1 MTAGARLRAAVEAER
16 PLQIVGAVNAY
27 AAMLARRAGF
37 RALYLSGA
45 GVANHSLGLPD
56 LGMTNLGDV
65 MVDAARITRAV
76 DLPLLVDIDTGWG
89 HAFTIDR
96 AVRELESVG
105 VAGVQ
110 IEDQA
115 GAKRCG
121 HRPNKAVVEMSEM
134 VERVRAA
141 TAGRKDDSFVV
152 VARTDARAVE
162 GLDQAVA
169 RAVAYA
175 DAGADV
181 IFAEAPGNA
190 EELRAFTSALDVP
203 VLANITEFGVTPLLS
218 LEELRD
224 AGVAIA
230 LYPLSAARAA
240 ARAADTVYSA
250 IRTDGTQSGVVDG
263 MQTRDELYEVLDYLR
278 FERALDAVREED
290 V

>member
-1 MTAGARLRAAVEAER
+1 VTAGARLRAALEAER
-16 PLQIVGAVNAY
+16 PLQMVGAVNAY
-27 AAMLARRAGF
+27 SAMLARRAGF
-37 RALYLSGA
+37 QALYLSGA

-65 MVDAARITRAV
+65 VIDAGRVTRAV
-76 DLPLLVDIDTGWG
+76 ELPLLVDIDTGWG

-96 AVRELESVG
+96 AVRELESIG

-121 HRPNKAVVEMSEM
+121 HRPNKAVVETAEM

-141 TAGRKDDSFVV
+141 TAARADGSFVI

-162 GLDQAVA
+162 GLDHAVA

-175 DAGADV
+175 RAGADV
-181 IFAEAPGNA
+181 IFAEAPQSL
-190 EELRAFTSALDVP
+190 EELRTFCEALEVP
-203 VLANITEFGVTPLLS
+203 VLANITEFGVTPLLT
-218 LEELRD
+218 LDELRA

-240 ARAADTVYSA
+240 ARAAETVYGA
-250 IRTDGTQSGVVDG
+250 IRAEGTQAGVLES
-263 MQTRDELYEVLDYLR
+263 MQTRDDLYDVLDYLR
-278 FERALDAVREED
+278 FEQALDAVREED
-290 V
+290 T

>member
-1 MTAGARLRAAVEAER
+1 
-16 PLQIVGAVNAY
+16 
-27 AAMLARRAGF
+27 
-37 RALYLSGA
+37 
-45 GVANHSLGLPD
+45 
-56 LGMTNLGDV
+56 
-65 MVDAARITRAV
+65 
-76 DLPLLVDIDTGWG
+76 
-89 HAFTIDR
+89 
-96 AVRELESVG
+96 
-105 VAGVQ
+105 
-110 IEDQA
+110 
-115 GAKRCG
+115 
-121 HRPNKAVVEMSEM
+121 M

-175 DAGADV
+175 EAGADV
-181 IFAEAPGNA
+181 IFAEAPENA
-190 EELRAFTSALDVP
+190 AELRAFTSALEVP

-240 ARAADTVYSA
+240 ARAAETVYGA
-250 IRTDGTQSGVVDG
+250 VRADGTQSGVLDV
-263 MQTRDELYEVLDYLR
+263 MQTRDELYDVLDYLR

-290 V
+290 A

>member
-1 MTAGARLRAAVEAER
+1 VEAER

-27 AAMLARRAGF
+27 GAMLARRAGF

-121 HRPNKAVVEMSEM
+121 HRPNKQVVEISEM

-162 GLDQAVA
+162 GLDRAVA

-181 IFAEAPGNA
+181 IFAEAPENA
-190 EELRAFTSALDVP
+190 EELRAFTSALEVP

-250 IRTDGTQSGVVDG
+250 IRADGTQSGVLDA

>member
-1 MTAGARLRAAVEAER
+1 
-16 PLQIVGAVNAY
+16 
-27 AAMLARRAGF
+27 MLARRSGF

-56 LGMTNLGDV
+56 LGVTNLGDV
-65 MVDAARITRAV
+65 LTDAGRITRAV

-121 HRPNKAVVEMSEM
+121 HRPNKAVVETSEM
-134 VERVRAA
+134 VERLRAA
-141 TAGRKDDSFVV
+141 AGARSDESFVV

-162 GLDQAVA
+162 GLDQAVE
-169 RAVAYA
+169 RALAYA
-175 DAGADV
+175 EAGADV
-181 IFAEAPGNA
+181 IFAEAPESA
-190 EELRAFTSALDVP
+190 DELRTFTAALDVP
-203 VLANITEFGVTPLLS
+203 VLANITEFGLTPLLS
-218 LEELRD
+218 LADLQD
-224 AGVAIA
+224 AGVGIA

-240 ARAADTVYSA
+240 AQAAQTVYSA
-250 IRTDGTQSGVVDG
+250 IRADGTQAAVLDT
-263 MQTRDELYEVLDYLR
+263 MQTRDELYDVLDYLR
-278 FERALDAVREED
+278 FEHTLDALREED
-290 V
+290 A

>member
-1 MTAGARLRAAVEAER
+1 MEAER

-27 AAMLARRAGF
+27 SAMLARRSGF

-56 LGMTNLGDV
+56 LGVTNLGDV
-65 MVDAARITRAV
+65 LTDAGRITRAV

-121 HRPNKAVVEMSEM
+121 HRPNKAVVETSEM

-141 TAGRKDDSFVV
+141 AGARSDESFVV

-162 GLDQAVA
+162 GLDQAVE
-169 RAVAYA
+169 RALAYA
-175 DAGADV
+175 EAGADV
-181 IFAEAPGNA
+181 IFAEAPESA
-190 EELRAFTSALDVP
+190 DELRTFTAALDVP
-203 VLANITEFGVTPLLS
+203 VLANITEFGLTPLLS
-218 LEELRD
+218 LADLQD
-224 AGVAIA
+224 AGVGIA

-240 ARAADTVYSA
+240 AQAAQTVYSA
-250 IRTDGTQSGVVDG
+250 IRADGTQAAVLDT
-263 MQTRDELYEVLDYLR
+263 MQTRDELYDVLDYLR
-278 FERALDAVREED
+278 FEHTLDALREED
-290 V
+290 A